1 MKLINSISLDSTFP
15 KQVDRTPFFDFGI
28 SNCVAMQLMICMC
41 ICMY

>member
-15 KQVDRTPFFDFGI
+15 KQVDQNPLFNFVIG
-28 SNCVAMQLMICMC
+28 NCIGMQLMICMC